1 MKLSLKMSILF
12 SVMMFVALLILAT
25 YAGQSNVDGAN
36 TMTKSR
42 FSTMSAMVESDL
54 ERDLATMEMTM
65 NELTGSLSFSAA
77 LNQFVRDDSTDNKV
91 GLAASKAVLQQFQ
104 QSPLVDNYYRVSFYT
119 REGRFVTNRTDKDF
133 TIGSGTQEAADLLSA
148 LPWLDAADA
157 SSTYILLPPH
167 EDVFSAHNGVLV
179 YGIVQKFYHHG
190 QMIGYLEI
198 SQECSSLERLQKV
211 LDNHSVHLQVVF
223 ESGELLYSSTSLTL
237 TWPEDF
243 PLDTYMVVDNVE
255 GDIAYTALHRKLS
268 AQPLHIYIGQDSA
281 ICLVGNRAIAKAMFK
296 YTLYITIPT
305 AVLIFIIS
313 LNMTRSIRRLT
324 RKMSHIPSDS
334 AMRSDPEVT
343 QSLTTMV
350 SSARDDDIYRMESVF
365 NTLML
370 RLRES
375 TAKELSLREGTLQAR
390 LSALQTQINP
400 HFIYNTLNIIS
411 AKAMESGSFEIIEIC
426 AQFAQMLRYS
436 TDTNTR
442 SATLAEEIDN
452 VRNYL
457 MLAKARYEDNLEYTI
472 DIPENAQ
479 QITLPK
485 LTLQPL
491 VENALT
497 HGFNGL
503 NELRRLSITGEML
516 SEHLLL
522 EIRDNGVGFS
532 DDVLISLRTRLAEIT
547 QGHVAIETNGG
558 HIGLINTCLRLHY
571 YSQGKVRIGL
581 RNENGAVVS
590 LTIPLADFSGAPQEV
605 EA

>member
-12 SVMMFVALLILAT
+12 SVMMFAALLILAS
-25 YAGQSNVDGAN
+25 YAGQRNVDGAN
-36 TMTKSR
+36 TMTESR
-42 FSTMSAMVESDL
+42 FSTMSAMIQSDL
-54 ERDLATMEMTM
+54 ERDISTMEMTM

-91 GLAASKAVLQQFQ
+91 GLAASKAVQQQYQ

-119 REGRFVTNRTDKDF
+119 REGRFVTNRTDKDS
-133 TIGSGTQEAADLLSA
+133 TLISGTQEAAELFSS
-148 LPWLDAADA
+148 LPWLDAADG
-157 SSTYILLPPH
+157 SSTYILLSPH
-167 EDVFSAHNGVLV
+167 EDVFSAHSGVQV
-179 YGIVQKFYHHG
+179 YGIVQKFLHHG
-190 QMIGYLEI
+190 QCIGYLEI
-198 SQECSSLERLQKV
+198 SQECTSLDRLQSV
-211 LDNHSVHLQVVF
+211 LDNPTVNVQVLF
-223 ESGELLYSSTSLTL
+223 ENGDLLYSSTSLTL

-243 PLDTYMVVDNVE
+243 PLNTYMVVDNVE
-255 GDIAYTALHRKLS
+255 GDIAYTALHKKLS
-268 AQPLHIYIGQDSA
+268 SQPLHIYIGQDSK
-281 ICLVGNRAIAKAMFK
+281 ICQEGNRALIQTMFK
-296 YTLYITIPT
+296 YTLIIMIPT
-305 AVLIFIIS
+305 VVLIFIVS
-313 LNMTRSIRRLT
+313 LGMTRSIRRLT
-324 RKMSHIPSDS
+324 RKMTRLPSDS
-334 AMRSDPEVT
+334 ALRSDSEVT
-343 QSLTTMV
+343 QSLTSMV
-350 SSARDDDIYRMESVF
+350 TTSRDDDIYLMESAF

-426 AQFAQMLRYS
+426 GQFAQMLRYS
-436 TDTNTR
+436 TDTNSRT
-442 SATLAEEIDN
+442 ATLAEEIDN

-457 MLAKARYEDNLEYTI
+457 LLAKARYEDNLEYTI
-472 DIPENAQ
+472 DVPENAQ
-479 QITLPK
+479 QIQLPK

-497 HGFNGL
+497 HGFNGQ
-503 NELRRLSITGEML
+503 NEQRRLSITGEVL
-516 SEHLLL
+516 REHLSL

-547 QGHVAIETNGG
+547 EGHVAIETNGG

-590 LTIPLADFSGAPQEV
+590 LSIPLTGLSDEAQE
-605 EA
+605 AGQ